1 VLTDRDYFDGDLAFL
16 ARCRARV
23 GVPLLRKDF
32 LIDPYQVIEARAAGA
47 DAILLIVAALS
58 PRQLGELLAVAHA
71 YELDA
76 PVEDEGGILL
86 DEGGELGGQRL
97 LQPLLDHA
105 RDHVAVLLQHHH
117 VAVALDAPVAQ
128 PDEGVLH
135 AGLRE
140 ILHGAVVIRGVIR
153 GLGRDDQYRDG
164 FQIGELFRGLA
175 LAFSASFVVASTAI
189 AHDFWLIP
197 DAFGFADK
205 ATIQVNGRS
214 GLKFPEGSAVQPA
227 RVADARI
234 IGATS
239 ETKITEM
246 MVEGTSLRLR
256 QKPAAA
262 GQYLIVAA
270 LLPRTTRSAP
280 AGLIRYLQ
288 LEGGAAEAA
297 RLERERTFAGV
308 DSVVYTAASYAETI
322 VQLGTGGPRA
332 FTKTAGFPLEFV
344 ALNDPGHLHLG
355 DTLHIRVLGGGKPAP
370 HIGVDATPAV
380 DTAAGAPNP
389 ATNFAVTLQADAN
402 GVLHLPLTKVGPWML
417 RSAFVNRHVGGAA
430 NEFDV
435 SRTTYVF
442 TVGAR

>member
-1 VLTDRDYFDGDLAFL
+1 MSRRSYSAPRSGPRF
-16 ARCRARV
+16 RV
-23 GVPLLRKDF
+23 
-32 LIDPYQVIEARAAGA
+32 
-47 DAILLIVAALS
+47 
-58 PRQLGELLAVAHA
+58 
-71 YELDA
+71 
-76 PVEDEGGILL
+76 
-86 DEGGELGGQRL
+86 
-97 LQPLLDHA
+97 
-105 RDHVAVLLQHHH
+105 
-117 VAVALDAPVAQ
+117 
-128 PDEGVLH
+128 
-135 AGLRE
+135 
-140 ILHGAVVIRGVIR
+140 
-153 GLGRDDQYRDG
+153 
-164 FQIGELFRGLA
+164 LA
-175 LAFSASFVVASTAI
+175 LAFVASLVVASTAI

-197 DAFGFADK
+197 DVFGFADK
-205 ATIQVNGRS
+205 ATVQVNGRS

-370 HIGVDATPAV
+370 NTGVDATPAV
-380 DTAAGAPNP
+380 DTTAGAPANL
-389 ATNFAVTLQADAN
+389 AVTLQADAN

-435 SRTTYVF
+435 SRTAYVF
-442 TVGAR
+442 TVGSK